1 MKKSFIVLLAAVLA
15 TLAVSSNARAAEP
28 DKPGTVVLQIQ
39 GGAFPGMGALASA
52 NIAMANIGKGH
63 LYGGVQGGYNLR
75 TGAVT
80 EARKQDLSVG
90 ARFTYGFNLSRVI
103 EFHLGGL
110 AGVAASSFEGS
121 EKELKFCYGG
131 LGGFR
136 LNFTPVFGMVLEG
149 CYSQYLP
156 YASAGFSF
164 RF

>member
-1 MKKSFIVLLAAVLA
+1 MKKSIVLFAAILVALAA
-15 TLAVSSNARAAEP
+15 SWNAYADP

-39 GGAFPGMGALASA
+39 GGAFPGMGGIVSG
-52 NIAMANIGKGH
+52 NVAMARIGKGH
-63 LYGGVQGGYNLR
+63 LYGGVQAGYNLR

-80 EARKQDLSVG
+80 AAKKQDLSV
-90 ARFTYGFNLSRVI
+90 ASRFTYGFNLSRVI

-121 EKELKFCYGG
+121 ERTLNFCYGG

-149 CYSQYLP
+149 CYSPYLP